1 MLSSIVLGDVKKAKA
16 AFQNDPSTNP
26 PIMRA
31 NRQSRP
37 MSEIKNLSIRSPND
51 VKWIFMFP
59 WAIVHSTR
67 SKLSDFHI
75 PRRLGVKL
83 LCIEPTEV
91 QIVNV
96 ARSNQKYQCKYAQYT
111 ESPSSMQT
119 PRVNQIS
126 FESNSWVR

>member
-1 MLSSIVLGDVKKAKA
+1 MLSSSSVMGEVKKAQA
-16 AFQNDPSTNP
+16 AFQSEPSTRP
-26 PIMRA
+26 PTMRRT
-31 NRQSRP
+31 RQNRP
-37 MSEIKNLSIRSPND
+37 MSAIKNLSIRSPND

-96 ARSNQKYQCKYAQYT
+96 ARSNQKYQCKYALYT

-126 FESNSWVR
+126 S